1 MRKCANLVS
10 IDATDYA
17 VAAGVFWNLIE
28 LS

>member
-1 MRKCANLVS
+1 MRKCVNLVS

-17 VAAGVFWNLIE
+17 VAAAVFWNLIK